1 MCSAHKVSLRLFVH
15 AWAFIISTVYSGLV
29 WKILNTTNVTGGC
42 AKVWFFIYFNI
53 TRAKILFNEHRKPKC
68 LNF

>member
-29 WKILNTTNVTGGC
+29 WKILNTIQMLLEGVPKFG
-42 AKVWFFIYFNI
+42 FLFIL
-53 TRAKILFNEHRKPKC
+53 TLHEPKFY
-68 LNF
+68 LMSTENLSV